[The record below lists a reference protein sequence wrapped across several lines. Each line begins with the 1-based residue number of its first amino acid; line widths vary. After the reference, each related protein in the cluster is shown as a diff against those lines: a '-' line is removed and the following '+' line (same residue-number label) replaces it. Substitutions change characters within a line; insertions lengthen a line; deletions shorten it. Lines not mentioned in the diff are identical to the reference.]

1 MGELTALRQRLVD
14 GPDSLGARNRLRRW
28 EWLQDTFPGISSMSV
43 IDLGGTVDAWLR
55 APLRPASVHVVNLE
69 PQPAATPDWLTAEQ
83 GDACALPASLD
94 GATYDLVFS
103 NSVIEHV
110 GGHVQRLRFAGE
122 VHRLAPCHWIQTPY
136 RYFPIE
142 PHWLFPGFQFMP
154 VSVRAEISRRWP
166 LVHTRSASHQDGVQ
180 AAMGVELLSRTE
192 MASYFPD
199 SVLRFE
205 RAVGAIK
212 ALIAVKTA

>member
-1 MGELTALRQRLVD
+1 M
-14 GPDSLGARNRLRRW
+14 
-28 EWLQDTFPGISSMSV
+28 
-43 IDLGGTVDAWLR
+43 
-55 APLRPASVHVVNLE
+55 
-69 PQPAATPDWLTAEQ
+69 
-83 GDACALPASLD
+83 
-94 GATYDLVFS
+94 
-103 NSVIEHV
+103 
-110 GGHVQRLRFAGE
+110 E
-122 VHRLAPCHWIQTPY
+122 VHRLAARHWIQTPY

-166 LVHTRSASHQDGVQ
+166 LVHTRSASHQDGVR

-199 SVLRFE
+199 STLRFE